1 MWGNR
6 DSHALLLACKTVGP
20 LWKEVWQFPYGLA
33 FPLLGIYPR
42 EEKAYDHTETCM
54 QMSTATLF
62 VIVKNW
68 KERSINR

>member
-6 DSHALLLACKTVGP
+6 GSHDLLLACKTVGP
-20 LWKEVWQFPYGLA
+20 LWKALWQFPYDLA
-33 FPLLGIYPR
+33 FPLLGVYPR
-42 EEKAYDHTETCM
+42 EEKAYDHTETCV

-68 KERSINR
+68 KQSSINR